1 MTRIPKATAAVLVA
15 LLLISMMIYAPKGV
29 RAECGVYHT
38 VQAGQNLYRI
48 SLRYGV
54 SIASI
59 AAANEIANVN
69 LIYVGQSL
77 YIPCADSNSGGNTTT
92 TTTSDPSIDPS
103 SGQFVTDPNALDCTG
118 FVGTSPDA
126 FTLGSS
132 IFYWDPPKYVEPAR
146 YQVRIFNEQG
156 ANVGSFEVLS
166 PYTTLTGDTSIT
178 SIGEGIN
185 FYWYVLAVTADN
197 RMCRTPT
204 RYAQREWPKGAPPV
218 VPTAA
223 PTVVAQ

>member
-1 MTRIPKATAAVLVA
+1 MLRIPKAIATAAVVM
-15 LLLISMMIYAPKGV
+15 LLTGMMIVSSPKGLL
-29 RAECGVYHT
+29 AECGVYHT

-59 AAANEIANVN
+59 AAANGITNVN
-69 LIYVGQSL
+69 LIYVGQTL
-77 YIPCADSNSGGNTTT
+77 YIPCSDSNTQGSLGTGTTPSGGQT
-92 TTTSDPSIDPS
+92 
-103 SGQFVTDPNALDCTG
+103 GTDPNALDCTG

-132 IFYWDPPKYVEPAR
+132 IFYWDPPKYIQAAR

-166 PYTTLTGDTSIT
+166 PYTTLTGDTSIA

-185 FYWYVLAVTADN
+185 FYWYVVAVTADN
-197 RMCRTPT
+197 RLCQTPT
-204 RYAQREWPKGAPPV
+204 RYAQREWPKGVPPA
-218 VPTAA
+218 VPTAV
-223 PTVVAQ
+223 PTAIPQV